1 MKGLLRDY
9 EFGSYADVTPAFLGS
24 IGCRFLIADIDNTL
38 APYEQPLP
46 DEGNL
51 AWLGSLSGA
60 GISVAL
66 VSNNG
71 RERVELFSRGLGI
84 PAFWDCRKPSRR
96 FIRTA
101 MEALGADPASTV
113 YLGDQIFT
121 DVYAAKRSGIRAIKL
136 PPIRDKK
143 TLFFRIKRLLER
155 PVMRRYRR
163 LHGAGIPGG
172 TDGPEVTG
180 GREGSGG
187 ADSRDG
193 KCD

>member
-1 MKGLLRDY
+1 MKKLLPDY
-9 EFGSYADVTPAFLGS
+9 VFDSYADVNPEFLRG
-24 IGCRFLIADIDNTL
+24 IGCRYLIADIDNTL

-46 DEGNL
+46 DEANL
-51 AWLGSLSGA
+51 EWFRALSEA
-60 GISVAL
+60 GISLAL

-71 RERVELFSRGLGI
+71 RERVELFAKGLSV

-101 MEALGADPASTV
+101 MEALGAERDSTV

-121 DVYAAKRSGIRAIKL
+121 DVYAAKRSGIRAVKI

-163 LHGAGIPGG
+163 LH
-172 TDGPEVTG
+172 
-180 GREGSGG
+180 REDNSGN
-187 ADSRDG
+187 SE
-193 KCD
+193 K